1 MSEKTENNVRL
12 GIIGLGA
19 QGGMYA
25 GLLADG
31 RIPGMSLGAITDN
44 DPAKKELATQKHAG
58 VPFYDDYIAMLDSGE
73 VDAVVTTVPH
83 FLHPEM
89 TITAIGKGIHTLT
102 EKPAGVYT
110 KQVEEM
116 NDFAAAHP
124 ETTFAIMFNQRTN
137 PVYTDLK
144 ALIESGELG
153 ALRHTS
159 WIITTWWRPQGY
171 YDQSAWRAT
180 WGGEGGGVLVNQAP
194 HQLDLWQWLCGTPK
208 KVFAK
213 LAFGFQRDIATE
225 DEVNAVVDFG
235 EGATGHFM
243 TSTNDIIGTD
253 RLEMLFDKGK
263 VVVDASK
270 KVTITR
276 LSEDEAVPQR
286 QNDDAGRRQALPRR
300 DGPLRRVHRRG
311 EGVRVGLGT
320 AAHRRPHQL
329 RGPRQRRDPADRGR
343 HRGHQRR
350 APRLGHAA
358 VRVDRTGD
366 RPGRLPR
373 RGVPRGAQQAHQGRG
388 EVPGPV
394 LIAPPTREHA

>member
-1 MSEKTENNVRL
+1 MSEKTVRL

-25 GLLADG
+25 GLISEG
-31 RIPGMSLGAITDN
+31 RVPGMSLGAIADI
-44 DPAKKELATQKHAG
+44 DPAKRERAAADYAD
-58 VPFYDDYIAMLDSGE
+58 VPFYDDYVAMLDSGD

-83 FLHPEM
+83 YLHPEM

-102 EKPAGVYT
+102 EKPAGVYV

-116 NDFAAAHP
+116 NAFAKEHP

-144 ALIESGELG
+144 QLITSGELG
-153 ALRHTS
+153 KLRHTS
-159 WIITTWWRPQGY
+159 WIITTWWRPQAY
-171 YDQSAWRAT
+171 YDQSEWRAT

-194 HQLDLWQWLCGTPK
+194 HQLDLWQWLAGAPQ

-225 DEVNAVVDFG
+225 DEVNALVDFG
-235 EGATGHFM
+235 DGATGHFM

-263 VVVDASK
+263 VVVDDSK

-276 LSEDEAVPQR
+276 LTQDERSLSDSMEPEDVKRLFMGQI
-286 QNDDAGRRQALPRR
+286 NTDDLFTTEVKEYESAWGQQHIDVLTNFAAHLLEGTELIA
-300 DGPLRRVHRRG
+300 DGAEG
-311 EGVRVGLGT
+311 INGVRLASGMQLSAWTGREIDLVNYPGEEYLT
-320 AAHRRPHQL
+320 ELNRRIEQE
-329 RGPRQRRDPADRGR
+329 GKY
-343 HRGHQRR
+343 
-350 APRLGHAA
+350 
-358 VRVDRTGD
+358 
-366 RPGRLPR
+366 
-373 RGVPRGAQQAHQGRG
+373 
-388 EVPGPV
+388 
-394 LIAPPTREHA
+394 PTRS

>member
-1 MSEKTENNVRL
+1 MSEKNVRL

-31 RIPGMSLGAITDN
+31 KVAGMTLGAIADV
-44 DPAKKELATQKHAG
+44 DPAKQELAAQKHAG
-58 VPFYDDYIAMLDSGE
+58 VPFYDDYLAMLDSGD

-83 FLHPEM
+83 YLHPEM
-89 TITAIGKGIHTLT
+89 TIAAIGKGIHTLT

-110 KQVEEM
+110 KQVQEM

-144 ALIESGELG
+144 ALISSGELG
-153 ALRHTS
+153 KLRHTS
-159 WIITTWWRPQGY
+159 WIITTWWRPQAY

-194 HQLDLWQWLCGTPK
+194 HQLDLWQWLCGAPK

-235 EGATGHFM
+235 DGATGSFI

-253 RLEMLFDKGK
+253 RLEMLFDQGK
-263 VVVDASK
+263 IVVEDSK

-276 LSEDEAVPQR
+276 LTQDERSLSDGMSAEDVGRLFMGQIDTSELFTTEVKEYESAWGQQHIDVLTNFAAHL
-286 QNDDAGRRQALPRR
+286 NDGTALIA
-300 DGPLRRVHRRG
+300 DGAEG
-311 EGVRVGLGT
+311 INGVRLASGM
-320 AAHRRPHQL
+320 QL
-329 RGPRQRRDPADRGR
+329 SAWTGREIDLVDYPADE
-343 HRGHQRR
+343 HLVELNRR
-350 APRLGHAA
+350 IEEEGKFPARS
-358 VRVDRTGD
+358 
-366 RPGRLPR
+366 
-373 RGVPRGAQQAHQGRG
+373 
-388 EVPGPV
+388 
-394 LIAPPTREHA
+394 

>member
-44 DPAKKELATQKHAG
+44 DPAKKELAAQKHAG

-276 LSEDEAVPQR
+276 LSEDERSLSDKMTMQDVAK
-286 QNDDAGRRQALPRR
+286 LF
-300 DGPLRRVHRRG
+300 RG
-311 EGVRVGLGT
+311 EMDPSDVYTIEEKEYESVWGQQHIDVLTNFAAHVNDGTPLIADGTEGINGVRLASGM
-320 AAHRRPHQL
+320 QL
-329 RGPRQRRDPADRGR
+329 SAWTGREIDLVDYPAEEYLAELNKRIEDEGKFPARS
-343 HRGHQRR
+343 
-350 APRLGHAA
+350 
-358 VRVDRTGD
+358 
-366 RPGRLPR
+366 
-373 RGVPRGAQQAHQGRG
+373 
-388 EVPGPV
+388 
-394 LIAPPTREHA
+394 